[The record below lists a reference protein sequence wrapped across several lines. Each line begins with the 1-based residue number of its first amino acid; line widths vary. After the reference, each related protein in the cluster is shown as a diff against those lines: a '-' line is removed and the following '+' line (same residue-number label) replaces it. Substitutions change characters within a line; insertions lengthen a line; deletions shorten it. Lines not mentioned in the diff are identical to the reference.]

1 MKRIIIITTCLLILA
16 IGSIACGE
24 ASSNTGTVVSTSS
37 GSSNT
42 GSSQKSSSTPAPTT
56 QHFKVGQTVKV
67 GNTWQLVINSVK
79 TSQGDSMDQ
88 PQKSG
93 DVFLLVDVSMTNI
106 SSQEQ
111 DASSLMMWNLR
122 DNTGQQYT
130 ETITTFATAPDGKVE
145 ANSPL
150 RGTLAYE
157 VPASTHSFTLAFQ
170 SDLLSN
176 GQTVFDLN
184 V

>member
-1 MKRIIIITTCLLILA
+1 MKRIILITACLLVLA
-16 IGSIACGE
+16 VAGIACGS
-24 ASSNTGTVVSTSS
+24 ASSNAGTVVSTTS

-42 GSSQKSSSTPAPTT
+42 GSSQKSSSTPAPTA

-67 GNTWQLVINSVK
+67 GNTWQLVINGVK

-106 SSQEQ
+106 SAQEQ
-111 DASSLMMWNLR
+111 DASSLLMWNLR
-122 DNTGQQYT
+122 DSTGQQYT
-130 ETITTFATAPDGKVE
+130 ETVTTLATPPDGKVE

-157 VPASTHSFTLAFQ
+157 VPASAHSFTLAFQ
-170 SDLLSN
+170 SDLLSD
-176 GQTVFDLN
+176 GQTVFDLS